1 MDVDDERIRDAI
13 RRTEILRPPKQRLST
28 FGMTNIYYYLV
39 TEPVYSDLV
48 KGVTETVIR
57 EGRVIT
63 ERPRIVTPY
72 YLSHL
77 EGFSSNAKRYFEA
90 LIKAHGPNTPGM
102 FYTYKNE
109 PKELN
114 IVSDNLLSVVN
125 KLNTKIDKRGDLLSA
140 IIKGT
145 DELWDVSLMKFIY
158 EITRSSLQDNL
169 QQMGDRGLL
178 DTDTS
183 GIAADVRIRI
193 DGLFRQVSRGEREP
207 RELKEELDRW
217 GLFEEYED
225 RFLTMF
231 KKGR

>member
-1 MDVDDERIRDAI
+1 MDSDDERIRDAI

-39 TEPVYSDLV
+39 TEPAYSDLV

-90 LIKAHGPNTPGM
+90 LIKAHGPNTSGL

-158 EITRSSLQDNL
+158 EVTRSSLQDNL

-178 DTDTS
+178 DIDTS
-183 GIAADVRIRI
+183 GVAADVRIRI
-193 DGLFRQVSRGEREP
+193 DELFRQVSRGEREP

-217 GLFEEYED
+217 GLFEGYED